1 MHDEQ
6 EGATLVKDLGRVVAG
21 VVRSSDDNEAAECE
35 LQMPND
41 RSESWDGL
49 RWSPLASRN
58 DAGDMGSCETPVTG
72 AGEHITASVLLH
84 LAVPAEKLLASMDS
98 PEFDMMQ
105 LQEET
110 QVGCDPSPS

>member
-21 VVRSSDDNEAAECE
+21 VVRSSDDNEAAECG

-41 RSESWDGL
+41 RSESWDGSG
-49 RWSPLASRN
+49 WSPLALRN
-58 DAGDMGSCETPVTG
+58 DAGDLGSCETPVTG
-72 AGEHITASVLLH
+72 AAEPITVSALLH
-84 LAVPAEKLLASMDS
+84 LPAEKLLASMDS